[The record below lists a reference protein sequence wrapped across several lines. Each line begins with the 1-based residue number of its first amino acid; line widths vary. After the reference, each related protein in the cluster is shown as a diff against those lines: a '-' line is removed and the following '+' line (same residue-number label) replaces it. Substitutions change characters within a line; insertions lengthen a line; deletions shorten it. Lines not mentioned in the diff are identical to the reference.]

1 MRASGPQ
8 PHDPTGFP
16 SATPRG
22 NSVLTHTSAL
32 RPATQGWVI
41 GGVVE
46 RQREA
51 EAPAD
56 ATGGIGV
63 LTPASLELAWFS
75 MMFSVP
81 VREWYNAVSNA
92 RWGCT
97 APSSPR
103 WWRVDHNSWK
113 VV

>member
-22 NSVLTHTSAL
+22 DSVLTHASKL
-32 RPATQGWVI
+32 RPATRWWDI

-46 RQREA
+46 RQHEA

-56 ATGGIGV
+56 ATGGVGV
-63 LTPASLELAWFS
+63 LTSASLGLVWFS
-75 MMFSVP
+75 PMISAP
-81 VREWYNAVSNA
+81 VRE
-92 RWGCT
+92 
-97 APSSPR
+97 
-103 WWRVDHNSWK
+103 
-113 VV
+113 

>member
-56 ATGGIGV
+56 ATGGVGV
-63 LTPASLELAWFS
+63 LTPAGLEPAWFS
-75 MMFSVP
+75 LMISAP
-81 VREWYNAVSNA
+81 VREWYNAVSSA
-92 RWGCT
+92 RWGCM

-103 WWRVDHNSWK
+103 WWQVNHSCYK